1 MKILHWNC
9 QGLKRNPLT
18 IPYLKDIRQSSKP
31 DVVFLIETKNGQEYV
46 QSLCNDLGYAHH
58 FVVNPEGLS
67 GGMAVFWNDEV
78 KLDFLSSP
86 TLHYTD
92 MYISESGSP
101 TFRLTYIYG
110 NPEYKERNALWKKMI
125 FWAEAGLY
133 QSKPRLVLGDFNDIK
148 TNEEKSGGPSRSEAS
163 FKTFRQMLN
172 SSGLHDIKTIGGK
185 FTWTGHRSH
194 YHIKSKIDRAV
205 ATSDWQDLFPRAYV
219 QLMSWGGSDHRP
231 LLLDTGNRKWRG
243 YKLFRYDNRWRF
255 DSAVKQEI
263 HKV

>member
-194 YHIKSKIDRAV
+194 YHIKSNQKLTEQWLLQIGKI
-205 ATSDWQDLFPRAYV
+205 SF
-219 QLMSWGGSDHRP
+219 
-231 LLLDTGNRKWRG
+231 
-243 YKLFRYDNRWRF
+243 
-255 DSAVKQEI
+255 QE
-263 HKV
+263 HMFS